1 MASIVDLLYALF
13 AMAKNEEVVH
23 QTLRHVFLQITS
35 TDDDN
40 PWMSVN
46 DIVECTFILMAST
59 NDMLLF
65 LLIVPAYSSL
75 PFECFCFSSWEKK

>member
-1 MASIVDLLYALF
+1 MPYLPWL
-13 AMAKNEEVVH
+13 KNEEVVH

-40 PWMSVN
+40 PWMSIN
-46 DIVECTFILMAST
+46 DIVEFTFLLMAST

-65 LLIVPAYSSL
+65 LHIVPACSSGL
-75 PFECFCFSSWEKK
+75 PFECFCYSPCEKK